1 MGKITVGKLREL
13 DKNTPKEK
21 NFEYEGFQ
29 IKLKTYLP
37 ILDKISFVSLI
48 YNSAINDDEYGVL
61 NRNSLDISFKIKF
74 IETYT
79 DIKLP
84 ENIIDAYNLLM
95 STGLFDVVYDNLPLK
110 EQVELSLILENY
122 IEEKQEIYEREN
134 SIGNIVKTTIEEL
147 LEKMPS
153 GEELQK
159 LIGELG
165 KEVKN
170 FDPDKMEFVKKA
182 IAWNSGVKDGDIQN

>member
-48 YNSAINDDEYGVL
+48 DNSAINDDEYGVL
-61 NRNSLDISFKIKF
+61 NRNSLEISFNVKF

-95 STGLFDVVYDNLPLK
+95 STGLFDVVYDNLPLS
-110 EQVELSLILENY
+110 EQLNY
-122 IEEKQEIYEREN
+122 L
-134 SIGNIVKTTIEEL
+134 V
-147 LEKMPS
+147 
-153 GEELQK
+153 
-159 LIGELG
+159 
-165 KEVKN
+165 
-170 FDPDKMEFVKKA
+170 
-182 IAWNSGVKDGDIQN
+182 

>member
-21 NFEYEGFQ
+21 IFEHEGLQ
-29 IKLKTYLP
+29 IKLKTYLS

-61 NRNSLDISFKIKF
+61 NRNSLDISFKVKF

-84 ENIIDAYNLLM
+84 ENIIDSYNLLI
-95 STGLFDVVYDNLPLK
+95 STGLFDVVYDNLPLS
-110 EQVELSLILENY
+110 EQIELSTVLDRY
-122 IEEKQEIYEREN
+122 IEEKQEIYKREN
-134 SIGNIVKTTIEEL
+134 SVGNIIKNAIDEILTKI
-147 LEKMPS
+147 PS
-153 GEELQK
+153 GKELQK
-159 LIGELG
+159 LIGEMG
-165 KEVKN
+165 KEMKS
-170 FDPDKMEFVKKA
+170 FDPEKLKFVKDFVELNRGGNDD
-182 IAWNSGVKDGDIQN
+182 NSK

>member
-13 DKNTPKEK
+13 DKNTSKEK

-48 YNSAINDDEYGVL
+48 YNSAINDDEHGVL
-61 NRNSLDISFKIKF
+61 SRNSLDISFKIKF

-84 ENIIDAYNLLM
+84 ENIIVAYNLLM
-95 STGLFDVVYDNLPLK
+95 STKLFDVVYDNLPLS
-110 EQVELSLILENY
+110 EQIELSTVLDRY
-122 IEEKQEIYEREN
+122 IEEKQEIYKREN
-134 SIGNIVKTTIEEL
+134 SVGNIIKNAIDEILTKI
-147 LEKMPS
+147 PS
-153 GEELQK
+153 GKELQK
-159 LIGELG
+159 LVGDLG

-170 FDPDKMEFVKKA
+170 FDPDKMEFIKKA

>member
-1 MGKITVGKLREL
+1 MSKITVGKLREL
-13 DKNTPKEK
+13 AKGTSKEK
-21 NFEYEGFQ
+21 IFDYNGFK

-37 ILDKISFVSLI
+37 ILDKINFVSYI
-48 YNSAINDDEYGVL
+48 YQFSIDEENFNVVDH
-61 NRNSLDISFKIKF
+61 NSLDISFKTRF
-74 IETYT
+74 VEVYT

-84 ENIIDAYNLLM
+84 ENIIDGYNLIM
-95 STGLFDVVYDNLPLK
+95 STGLFNLVYNNLPECEK
-110 EQVELSLILENY
+110 EELQQVLDNY
-122 IEEKQEIYEREN
+122 INKKQDIYEREN
-134 SIGNIVKTTIEEL
+134 SISNVVKVAIDRLLKNI
-147 LEKMPS
+147 PS

-182 IAWNSGVKDGDIQN
+182 ITWNSGVKDGDIQN